1 MQGVTEGYKRLRS
14 GSNWLQGVLWGYKE
28 EPEIKRSYKEL
39 KEVTGGYKGQQ
50 GDPRSYRGVQRGY
63 RVVAGGYRWF

>member
-1 MQGVTEGYKRLRS
+1 MSAICEYGV
-14 GSNWLQGVLWGYKE
+14 WGYKE
-28 EPEIKRSYKEL
+28 EEVTRSYKEL

-63 RVVAGGYRWF
+63 RVVTGGYRWFQGVTEG